1 MESKEFIKNIAIDV
15 GSAAMLLVL
24 TKNIFDED
32 TIKTYLQEDGY
43 KIAVTELGGR
53 SSYVDFQE
61 KTTRSVIGACLNCGI
76 IKKEQHEIHAVLHA
90 AEEAKK
96 GIIVNVSTNASLSIK
111 IAIVR
116 KDSWIAVGVFGNSA
130 IYHAT
135 NHQRAGLGVMH
146 I

>member
-1 MESKEFIKNIAIDV
+1 MEAKKLIKNIAVNV

-24 TKNIFDED
+24 TRNIFDED
-32 TIKTYLQEDGY
+32 TIKMHLQEDGY
-43 KIAVTELGGR
+43 KIAVTEIGGR
-53 SSYVDFQE
+53 SSYLDFQE

-96 GIIVNVSTNASLSIK
+96 GIVVNVSTSASLAIK
-111 IAIVR
+111 VAIVR
-116 KDSWIAVGVFGNSA
+116 KENWIAVGIFGDSA